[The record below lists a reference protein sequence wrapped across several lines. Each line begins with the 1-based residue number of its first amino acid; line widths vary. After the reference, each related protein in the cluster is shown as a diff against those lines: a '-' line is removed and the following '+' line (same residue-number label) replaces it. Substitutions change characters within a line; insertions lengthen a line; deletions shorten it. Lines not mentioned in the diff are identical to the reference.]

1 MMDGFRCND
10 SYTTRL
16 VGSIPDLADEK
27 TSHAVIKTDQILN
40 LHYCH
45 LLEVFSTGSQLHQ
58 NFFFFFRN
66 MTVANKSSMYCMFL
80 FLQIVFE
87 VRLLCTCAACGS
99 WWSICA
105 LTHDTLIEC
114 FSLWSTLID
123 CD

>member
-1 MMDGFRCND
+1 MDLGVMIH
-10 SYTTRL
+10 TPQ
-16 VGSIPDLADEK
+16 GSWVQFQTWQMRKPLMQSSK
-27 TSHAVIKTDQILN
+27 LIKSLICITAI
-40 LHYCH
+40 YWKC
-45 LLEVFSTGSQLHQ
+45 FSTGSQLHQ
-58 NFFFFFRN
+58 NFFLFFRN